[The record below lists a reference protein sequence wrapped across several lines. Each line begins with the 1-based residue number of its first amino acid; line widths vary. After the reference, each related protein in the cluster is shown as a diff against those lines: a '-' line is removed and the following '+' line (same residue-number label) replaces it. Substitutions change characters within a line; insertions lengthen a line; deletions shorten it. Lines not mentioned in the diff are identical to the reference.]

1 MSFRDRNSIPGA
13 SSVPPGTRLNGIYE
27 IDELIA
33 SGGMGEIYA
42 GHSIEIGD
50 KVAIKVV
57 LPEFA
62 ADELILKLF
71 RKEAHI
77 LHRLNHDAIVRY
89 HMFAVD
95 EQLGRSYLAMEF
107 VDGLSLAQRL
117 QSGPLSIVDTIVLK
131 NRLSD
136 GLLQAHEAGIVHRDL
151 SPDNVILP
159 GNMVSRAKIIDFGI
173 AKAIT
178 TGAERTLI
186 GSTFA
191 GRQTYAS
198 PEQLGMFAPA
208 KVTNRS
214 DIYSLGLVL
223 AASMRG
229 EPIDMSGS
237 QVAAIEKR
245 RVVPDLSDIPGR
257 MRGLLTAM
265 LQPDPADRPASMAE
279 VRDWE
284 ITTPPPLA
292 TPIPPQPTA
301 SIPPPTAASIRP
313 RPIMAETGAP
323 DRLTTPRRTP
333 VITRSLSKRPS
344 LPPRRTDYG
353 DDFDEPKSRF
363 GLWIGIGTALTI
375 LAGAG
380 GGWFYVKEV
389 ATWGPPVQHEP
400 FTNDNNGK
408 TQTPP
413 PGPITKD
420 TKGKTPTLPPG
431 PDKLNPP
438 PLPPTDPVTKVK
450 SIADAAKFIRE
461 FNGGR
466 CFFMWPVEL
475 GYQVATVEGYGP
487 DVSAFTRFN
496 AEFKAAAGYEADIK
510 ARTVSQAQ
518 CSVIDSLRR
527 ISLARG
533 NGINPSLTLQSRQTL
548 AAGEELT
555 GSILVPPNLRPEL
568 LVVDD
573 AGKIRRMTTSLKPNR
588 SFAFPVKAS
597 GIGAAGDSPHL
608 LIVLASP
615 EVLQSVAN
623 IGPDSAAD
631 AAKIF
636 PQLAQQSEAG
646 GRITLTV
653 GYYKLAAH

>member
-1 MSFRDRNSIPGA
+1 MSLRDRSSIPGS

-27 IDELIA
+27 IDQFIA

-42 GHSIEIGD
+42 GHSVEIGD

-107 VDGLSLAQRL
+107 VDGLSLAERL
-117 QSGPLSIVDTIVLK
+117 RSGPLSLEDTIILK

-136 GLLQAHEAGIVHRDL
+136 GLEQAHEAGIVHRDL

-159 GNMVSRAKIIDFGI
+159 DNSVSLAKIIDFGI
-173 AKAIT
+173 AKAVT
-178 TGAERTLI
+178 AGAERTLI

-208 KVTNRS
+208 RVTNRS

-223 AASMRG
+223 AAALRG

-245 RVVPDLSDIPGR
+245 REVPDLSDIPGR
-257 MRGLLTAM
+257 MRRLLMAM
-265 LQPDPADRPASMAE
+265 LQPNPADRLASMAE

-284 ITTPPPLA
+284 ITTPPPLVA
-292 TPIPPQPTA
+292 PIPLRRAIAEAP
-301 SIPPPTAASIRP
+301 AA
-313 RPIMAETGAP
+313 
-323 DRLTTPRRTP
+323 DRQATPRRTP

-344 LPPRRTDYG
+344 LPPRPDYR
-353 DDFDEPKSRF
+353 DDFAEPKSRF
-363 GLWIGIGTALTI
+363 GLWIGIGTVLTI
-375 LAGAG
+375 LAGAA
-380 GGWFYVKEV
+380 GGWFYVQNV
-389 ATWGPPVQHEP
+389 APPPVQISP
-400 FTNDNNGK
+400 TV
-408 TQTPP
+408 
-413 PGPITKD
+413 PGA
-420 TKGKTPTLPPG
+420 
-431 PDKLNPP
+431 
-438 PLPPTDPVTKVK
+438 PVTDHKTDMSTGSRGTSGDGTTPDADSTK
-450 SIADAAKFIRE
+450 NDRPPEPAPLKPRTGRPETIIASIGDAANFIRE
-461 FNGGR
+461 FDGGS
-466 CFFMWPVEL
+466 CFFMWPVDL
-475 GYQVATVEGYGP
+475 GDRVATVEGYGP
-487 DVSAFTRFN
+487 DIGVFARFQ
-496 AEFKAAAGYEADIK
+496 EQFQAAAGYEPDVR
-510 ARTVSQAQ
+510 ARTVSRAQ
-518 CSVIDSLRR
+518 CSVVESLRR
-527 ISLARG
+527 ISRARG
-533 NGINPSLTLQSRQTL
+533 KGINPSLTLQSRQTL
-548 AAGEELT
+548 AEGEILT
-555 GSILVPPNLRPEL
+555 GSVLAPPNLKLEL

-573 AGKIRRMTTSLKPNR
+573 IGKTHQLTNSLKPDGR
-588 SFAFPVKAS
+588 FAFSVKTT
-597 GIGAAGDSPHL
+597 GVGAAGEAPQL

-615 EVLQSVAN
+615 EKLQLVAGL
-623 IGPDSAAD
+623 GPDSPVD
-631 AAKIF
+631 AATVF
-636 PQLAQQSEAG
+636 PRLAEQSEAG

-653 GYYKLAAH
+653 GYFKLAAH